1 MLAFLF
7 GCVSLLFT
15 PVTAQTPGYD
25 WNGFT
30 ATTLGCG
37 TDSGALNV
45 GLSQTL
51 SPGATGL
58 KVKQIAFA
66 IYGTN
71 AMPANIQLNGNPS
84 TSRLSTSGIQACCAP
99 NCDLAVQVAA
109 AGQTW
114 YNSPCGTNSCGGSS
128 TQNKWYD
135 MDFS

>member
-7 GCVSLLFT
+7 GSLFFM
-15 PVTAQTPGYD
+15 PAAAQTPGYD
-25 WNGFT
+25 WNGFNPPP
-30 ATTLGCG
+30 LGCG
-37 TDSGALNV
+37 TDSGVLNV
-45 GLSQTL
+45 GLSQSL

-84 TSRLSTSGIQACCAP
+84 NSRLSTSGIQACCAP

-114 YNSPCGTNSCGGSS
+114 YNSPCGTNSCG
-128 TQNKWYD
+128 
-135 MDFS
+135 